1 MGGEERVRRGS
12 DDTEA
17 AAAATGVG
25 LLHPQVAGHDARLR
39 RDLARQGIRMRTGN
53 NETQIGSLLKFKVYC
68 FKGNKN
74 YLLARQTQNFSM
86 S

>member
-12 DDTEA
+12 DDPETA
-17 AAAATGVG
+17 AVETGVG

-53 NETQIGSLLKFKVYC
+53 NETQIGTMAVF
-68 FKGNKN
+68 
-74 YLLARQTQNFSM
+74 
-86 S
+86 